1 MKIIDV
7 LTNAI
12 YAEGKTEEELVK
24 NWNENSRNTLSW
36 LLEYDEED
44 LYNDLTSEMFRLD
57 NLEDAMHLINTI
69 DGNQLVLTQRLL
81 FITLN

>member
-12 YAEGKTEEELVK
+12 YAEGQTEEELVK
-24 NWNENSRNTLSW
+24 NWNENSRENLSW

-44 LYNDLTSEMFRLD
+44 LFNELTSEMFRLE
-57 NLEDAMHLINTI
+57 NLEDAIHQINMI
-69 DGNQLVLTQRLL
+69 DGNQLVL
-81 FITLN
+81 I

>member
-69 DGNQLVLTQRLL
+69 DGNQLVLT
-81 FITLN
+81 

>member
-36 LLEYDEED
+36 LLEYGEED

-69 DGNQLVLTQRLL
+69 DGNQLIL
-81 FITLN
+81 I